1 MHWVERGPE
10 PGGLGHIR
18 QAYTP
23 RWTQF
28 YRNGVGTKPTDSR
41 WREFHVYLGTRFDG
55 LCGYCECTCKGE
67 LDHFRPKSRFPES
80 VYEWSNWIFACH
92 DCNQAKGDKWPIEG
106 YVDPCTEL
114 ASDRPESYFTF
125 DTKTGEAL
133 PMKDLDES
141 RFDKAQRMIDDL
153 RLNGRHHLKE
163 RLVWL
168 RLVSRAMADD
178 PSEETPDAEVVR
190 HELASRTT
198 PLSSITRAWLVERG
212 YSVGY

>member
-1 MHWVERGPE
+1 MHWVDRGPE
-10 PGGLGHIR
+10 PGGLEEIR
-18 QAYTP
+18 GSYTP
-23 RWTQF
+23 RWIQF
-28 YRNGVGTKPTDSR
+28 YLNEVGTKPTDSR
-41 WREFHVYLGTRFDG
+41 WREFHVDLLTRFDG

-67 LDHFRPKSRFPES
+67 VDHFRPKSRFPES

-92 DCNQAKGDKWPIEG
+92 DCNQAKGDKWPIGG
-106 YVDPCTEL
+106 YVDPCSVSE
-114 ASDRPESYFTF
+114 SSRPETYFTF

-163 RLVWL
+163 RLVWIWM
-168 RLVSRAMADD
+168 VSCAIPDD
-178 PSEETPDAEVVR
+178 PSEDTPDAELVR

-198 PLSSITRAWLVERG
+198 PWSSITRAWLVERG
-212 YSVGY
+212 YSVGH